1 MENYVRE
8 SIKNNS
14 RKNIRYIYPVASN
27 EELCQQISAFSNSS
41 GGYIVL
47 GVSDDGKMLRVK
59 SSDFELREDALR
71 KKLSSNVIMKFS
83 KMLYN
88 NSQLIVIH
96 VEKSDTLVTYKGTA
110 YALDKNMKIQKINIK
125 KLFLSYCHSDKC
137 IADIVDKKLHELAS
151 GKISITRDISAMEYK
166 DDLEK
171 FMQTIE
177 QHDFAITIISD
188 KYLKSSACM
197 YEISELMRDRKY
209 FEKLLFIIL
218 SASDIKYYDDNVKET
233 DITADIYSTNR
244 FNYIKYWESKR
255 DEINE
260 VDNTIKDISVKRG
273 IVDEARKV
281 NVISHNISD
290 FIEKLKTSL
299 GKSFDEMLENNFKD
313 FLSIILEQ

>member
-1 MENYVRE
+1 MENYIRE
-8 SIKNNS
+8 AIRNNS
-14 RKNIRYIYPVASN
+14 RKNIKYIYPVASN

-59 SSDFELREDALR
+59 SFDFEIREDVLR
-71 KKLSSNVIMKFS
+71 KKLSSNVIMKFC
-83 KMLYN
+83 KMVYN
-88 NSQLIVIH
+88 NSQLMVIH
-96 VEKSDTLVTYKGTA
+96 VEKSNSLVTHKGTA
-110 YALDKNMKIQKINIK
+110 YALDKNMKIHKINIK

-137 IADIVDKKLHELAS
+137 IADIVDKKLNELAS
-151 GKISITRDISAMEYK
+151 GKISITRDIRAMEYK
-166 DDLEK
+166 DNLEK

-218 SASDIKYYDDNVKET
+218 SASDIKYYGDNVKET
-233 DITADIYSTNR
+233 DVTADIYSINR

-260 VDNTIKDISVKRG
+260 VDNTIKDVSTKQG

-281 NVISHNISD
+281 NIISYNITD

-299 GKSFDEMLENNFKD
+299 GKSFDEMLANNFKD
-313 FLSIILEQ
+313 FLSIILE